1 MEQYFPSA
9 KYICSTKNDKRSY
22 LASERSEESHN
33 LVGCLVGDGH
43 VKGPVEHV
51 CNFFMKILHRYSTY
65 INTLYEYMVENT

>member
-43 VKGPVEHV
+43 VKGPVGHV
-51 CNFFMKILHRYSTY
+51 CNFLMKILDTVHCR
-65 INTLYEYMVENT
+65 